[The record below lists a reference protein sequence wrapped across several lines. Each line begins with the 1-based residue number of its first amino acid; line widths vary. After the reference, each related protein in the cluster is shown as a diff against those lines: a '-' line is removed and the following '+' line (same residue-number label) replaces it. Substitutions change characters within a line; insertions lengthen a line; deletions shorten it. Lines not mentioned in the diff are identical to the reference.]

1 MITEQLLCYGTGVP
15 RPRLYDRDLVLDA
28 AESLAVQTGPAGV
41 TTRAVASAA
50 GVSNGAIYHS
60 FGSRGDLVAHTWL
73 RAARGFLGVQRELVE
88 AALSDPA
95 ADPVEAVVAAA
106 DAPAVFYGLH
116 PQSARLLV
124 RVNRSQLLGDG
135 VSDEVA
141 AELAT
146 LDAELVALLVR
157 LARRLWNRRDAAAVD
172 AVTLCV
178 VDLPTAFLLSRER
191 IDSRW
196 ARIRLGSA
204 VRATLADGPPPR
216 VSTTKE

>member
-1 MITEQLLCYGTGVP
+1 MP

-60 FGSRGDLVAHTWL
+60 FRSRGDLVAHTWL
-73 RAARGFLGVQRELVE
+73 RAARGFLSVQGELVD
-88 AALSDPA
+88 AALTDPA
-95 ADPVEAVVAAA
+95 ADPVDAVVAAA
-106 DAPAVFYGLH
+106 DAPAVYYGLH

-124 RVNRSQLLGDG
+124 RVSRSQLLGDA

-141 AELAT
+141 AELAA

-157 LARRLWNRRDAAAVD
+157 LARKLWNRRDAAAVD

-178 VDLPTAFLLSRER
+178 VDLPTAFLLSRHR
-191 IDSRW
+191 IDSEW
-196 ARIRLGSA
+196 ARLRLGSA

-216 VSTTKE
+216 PSKTKE